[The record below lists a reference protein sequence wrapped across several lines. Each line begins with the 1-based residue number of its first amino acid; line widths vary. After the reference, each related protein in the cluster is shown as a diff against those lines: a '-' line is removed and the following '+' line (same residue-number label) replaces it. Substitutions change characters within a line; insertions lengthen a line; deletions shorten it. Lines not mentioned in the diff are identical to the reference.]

1 MSEKIKKKIQ
11 KLEADFYM
19 KRQELQDQC
28 QHENLVKTYHSD
40 TGAYSSQRYWTD
52 FRCPDCGKF
61 WVKEGSI

>member
-11 KLEADFYM
+11 KLEDDFRR

-61 WVKEGSI
+61 WAKEGSI